1 MTPQR
6 GVSLIYLL
14 LISILS
20 SFATK
25 PGNNSGEESHEITFY
40 AIPPAG
46 NIDWANPSSLF
57 KSTINCYLKAGL
69 RKHYYVIGHVITQ
82 ISSPLLDS
90 TVYLSMSGAIQT
102 EKLEY
107 VLKKKVGLAA
117 LGATLKG
124 HMEQQESIRKGLE
137 LYGKRDKVRYIKY
150 KVNEE
155 AIKRIMYFVKY
166 YTERNEYGWSPCEH
180 YNGALYPR
188 YQHEGS
194 GCSAFGVS
202 LLEIAG
208 LLPDSIKK
216 KWMVEI
222 NIPMELIGGTLN
234 GNKRIKH
241 RSVLKTKAWHD
252 GSGKENIDFVKF
264 SIYEPAYIFNW
275 IKNKQ
280 TNNDT
285 LYRNESNG
293 KHSGITADMRHVR
306 IDSSEDIIF
315 RRTDPNLFVK
325 HYIQS
330 YHKNLKDSTIN
341 LTAIPEISRNIE
353 YKKSSGL

>member
-1 MTPQR
+1 MTVQR

-14 LISILS
+14 LFSIL

-25 PGNNSGEESHEITFY
+25 PGNNSGESNHEITFY

-46 NIDWANPSSLF
+46 DIDWANPSSLF

-69 RKHYYVIGHVITQ
+69 KKHYYVIGHVITQ

-90 TVYLSMSGAIQT
+90 TVYLSMSGAIQA

-124 HMEQQESIRKGLE
+124 HMEPFDAIQKGLE
-137 LYGKRDKVRYIKY
+137 LYSKRDRVRYIKY
-150 KVNEE
+150 EVSEE
-155 AIKRIMYFVKY
+155 AIKRIMRFVNY
-166 YTERNEYGWSPCEH
+166 YTEKNEFGWSPSEH

-222 NIPMELIGGTLN
+222 NIPMELIGGPLN

-252 GSGKENIDFVKF
+252 GTGKENIDFVKYTIF
-264 SIYEPAYIFNW
+264 EPAYIFDW

-285 LYRNESNG
+285 LYRSDSNG
-293 KHSGITADMRHVR
+293 KCSGVTADMRHVK
-306 IDSSEDIIF
+306 IDSNEDIIV
-315 RRTDPNLFVK
+315 RRTNPNLFVK

-330 YHKNLKDSTIN
+330 YRKNLKDSTIN
-341 LTAIPEISRNIE
+341 LTAIPEISRKIE
-353 YKKSSGL
+353 NKKSSGL